1 MKYFFLKSFKRVIN
15 KIWEIS
21 CRIYSIN
28 ITDLLFFYSF
38 LNKDKIRLKLD
49 IVIWNSISFAI
60 H

>member
-15 KIWEIS
+15 KIWE

-49 IVIWNSISFAI
+49 IVIWNSISFAT